1 MAFHVE
7 TGFSPTIGFLEGVR
21 CLDGIRTVSVRASRI
36 TNPSIP
42 IGLRRGSGALWS
54 VTATTLSLEKLGF
67 VESVGV
73 EVSCGRGAD
82 QTDPA
87 NLELSDGRY

>member
-21 CLDGIRTVSVRASRI
+21 CLDGIRTVSI
-36 TNPSIP
+36 
-42 IGLRRGSGALWS
+42 RGSGALWS
-54 VTATTLSLEKLGF
+54 VTATTLRREKLGF
-67 VESVGV
+67 AESVGV
-73 EVSCGRGAD
+73 EVSCGHGAD